1 MKNKFLK
8 KVFWGLIL
16 IIVLGILSAGCA
28 PPPTAPPI
36 TPPGPTTYTVN
47 VVSQHPWCY
56 GTVYVSG
63 TPTNAYLLA
72 WGSATVYNV
81 PSGAAIYLIDTAGL
95 ISHTEYFNPLMGTTV
110 VFSYWW

>member
-1 MKNKFLK
+1 MKNKFYK

-16 IIVLGILSAGCA
+16 IMVLGILSAGCVGGGGG
-28 PPPTAPPI
+28 T
-36 TPPGPTTYTVN
+36 TPPLPPTTYTVN

-63 TPTNAYLLA
+63 APTNAILVA

-81 PSGAAIYLIDTAGL
+81 VSGAAIYLVDTAGL
-95 ISHTEYFNPLMGTTV
+95 ISHTEYFNPILGTTV